1 MMTTMKRIMRHAA
14 VAMAILGG
22 YASSKAEPAINV
34 RPINE
39 YADSMS
45 QQEEFV
51 TINNGADTVS
61 MILRQRNFGRFDRGL
76 HNYLFIPKGQWQ
88 VGLTASYG
96 SLNTEDIEVLSVLS
110 DLDFNGETY
119 SIKPYVGYTFAHNQ
133 AIGLKAVYTRASA
146 NLGSLGL
153 DLGDDLNFH
162 LSDVSYQSQTYSTAL
177 FYRSYVGLSSAKR
190 FAVFNEVDLTFTS
203 GSSTFSR
210 LYNSEPRVTHTQITE
225 ASLNFSPGLCVFIME
240 NISFNVS
247 FGVFGVKIHKESQT
261 TNGVE
266 EGSRLTSGANFR
278 FNIFN
283 INFGLGVH
291 I

>member
-1 MMTTMKRIMRHAA
+1 MIISKISRLKRHAA
-14 VAMAILGG
+14 ALLLLAAASIAGNHATACD
-22 YASSKAEPAINV
+22 YAAT
-34 RPINE
+34 
-39 YADSMS
+39 DSVCPHF
-45 QQEEFV
+45 ELV

-61 MILRQRNFGRFDRGL
+61 MILRQHNLGRYDRGL

-96 SLNTEDIEVLSVLS
+96 SLDTDDIEVLSVLS
-110 DLDFNGETY
+110 DLDFHGKTY

-133 AIGLKAVYTRASA
+133 AIGLKAVYNRAEA
-146 NLGSLGL
+146 DLGSLGL

-162 LSDVSYQSQTYSTAL
+162 LSDVSYHSQTYSTAL
-177 FYRSYVGLSSAKR
+177 YYRSYVGLSRAKR

-210 LYNSEPRVTHTQITE
+210 LYNAEPRVTKTNITE
-225 ASLNFSPGLCVFIME
+225 ASLNFSPGLCVFMME

-247 FGVFGVKIHKESQT
+247 FGVFGVKIHKESQK
-261 TNGVE
+261 TNSVE
-266 EGSRLTSGANFR
+266 EGTRITSGANFR